1 MAFIHRAQFSWFLA
15 LAFIIL
21 LTLKLD
27 GRINEWNWLI
37 IFIPQWIFDS
47 VVILYTTIKMIMHCR
62 NSAVQNMYELSM
74 KRKMWCLIVVV
85 LKLLFQVILCLK
97 LQYLPEVRMLYA
109 VIPLWIL
116 LTGFVVDVFRSLWKL
131 GRRISWVIKVICVA
145 DI

>member
-131 GRRISWVIKVICVA
+131 GRRIS
-145 DI
+145 